1 MTEQYRPIK
10 LMCKTLPSLKA
21 AKVSES
27 SFLTAYQ
34 LGMCVLDCLLRFG
47 FGCFFFIQFG
57 MSLVQFGLKNT
68 VGSDITVIYYS
79 HNS

>member
-47 FGCFFFIQFG
+47 FGCFFYSVWNEFG
-57 MSLVQFGLKNT
+57 SVWFEKHSWFGHHSYLLLT
-68 VGSDITVIYYS
+68 
-79 HNS
+79 